1 LALCRLDFEE
11 RIMMKKLIAI
21 VLGILLAAPAT
32 AEEVNRTLDAASNG
46 RVHIS
51 NIAGEVTVNGWSRDQ
66 VEVTG
71 ELGRNVEELIFER
84 DGNKVIIK
92 VKVPK
97 NGGRGIDSDLHIQV
111 PQGSS
116 LDVSTVSADIDVKKV
131 RGEQMLETVSGDV
144 DTEGGESDVSAE
156 AVSGDVTVNGQNKE
170 ANTRANTVSGDV
182 ILVRVAGVAD
192 AQSVSGDVT
201 VTEGSFDRVD
211 MNTVNGDILFRAGL
225 RDGGKLVTE
234 TVNGSVDIEFDGAV
248 SGRFDIDTFNGDI
261 DNCFGPKP
269 ERTSKYTPGLEL
281 SFQEGDGDARVKV
294 STLNGD
300 VSICR

>member
-1 LALCRLDFEE
+1 
-11 RIMMKKLIAI
+11 MMKKLTVI
-21 VLGILLAAPAT
+21 VLGLLLATPIM
-32 AEEVNRTLDAASNG
+32 AEEVNRSLDAASDG

-51 NIAGEVTVNGWSRDQ
+51 NIAGSVTVNGWSRDQ

-84 DGNKVIIK
+84 DGDKITIK

-97 NGGRGIDSDLHIQV
+97 KGGRGIESDLYIQL

-116 LDVSTVSADIDVKKV
+116 IDVSTVSADIEVKQV
-131 RGEQMLETVSGDV
+131 SGEQSLGTVSGDI
-144 DTEGGESDVSAE
+144 DTESAKSDISAE
-156 AVSGDVTVNGQNKE
+156 AVSGDIEVRGQDG
-170 ANTRANTVSGDV
+170 ATNTRANTVSGDV
-182 ILVRVAGVAD
+182 VLTGVAGVAD
-192 AQSVSGDVT
+192 TESVSGEVT
-201 VTEGSFDRVD
+201 VVDGSFERID
-211 MNTVNGDILFRAGL
+211 MNTVNGDILFRAAL
-225 RDGGKLVTE
+225 LAGGKLTAE
-234 TVNGSVDIEFDGAV
+234 TVNGSVDLKFTDSV

-281 SFQEGDGDARVKV
+281 SFQDGDGDARVNI

>member
-1 LALCRLDFEE
+1 MALCRLDFEE

>member
-1 LALCRLDFEE
+1 
-11 RIMMKKLIAI
+11 MKKLTVI
-21 VLGILLAAPAT
+21 VLGLLLAAPLM
-32 AEEVNRTLDAASNG
+32 AEEVNRTLDAASDG

-51 NIAGEVTVNGWSRDQ
+51 NIAGSVTVNGWSRDQ

-84 DGNKVIIK
+84 DGGKVTIK

-97 NGGRGIDSDLHIQV
+97 KSGRGIESDLYIQV
-111 PQGSS
+111 PEGSS
-116 LDVSTVSADIDVKKV
+116 IDVSTVSADIDVEKV
-131 RGEQMLETVSGDV
+131 IGEQSLGTVSGDI
-144 DTEGGESDVSAE
+144 DTESAKSDVSAE
-156 AVSGDVTVNGQNKE
+156 AVSGDIEVSGQNKVT
-170 ANTRANTVSGDV
+170 NTRANTVSGDV
-182 ILVRVAGVAD
+182 VLTGVAGVAD
-192 AQSVSGDVT
+192 AESVSGDVT
-201 VTEGSFDRVD
+201 VADGSFERID
-211 MNTVNGDILFRAGL
+211 MNTVNGDILFRSGL
-225 RDGGKLVTE
+225 RADGKLTAE
-234 TVNGSVDIEFDGAV
+234 TVNGSVDIEFTDSV

-281 SFQEGDGDARVKV
+281 SFQDGDGDARVKI